1 VGSPNR
7 DSYFP
12 DCFVDGASLVDMPR
26 ILMATAAFF
35 AIYKKVSLSYIL
47 LAGRMLSIL
56 IYGFL
61 L

>member
-1 VGSPNR
+1 MLALVLYNFGR
-7 DSYFP
+7 
-12 DCFVDGASLVDMPR
+12 ASLVDIPR

-47 LAGRMLSIL
+47 LAGGVLSIL